1 MIRIL
6 DLDLARPS
14 PSAPIAGKTWLLV
27 RWGDRVVGEMM
38 LEEAD
43 QRFPE
48 VLQDKAL
55 TEFGPRIHA
64 LRRTATTS
72 DLPAEAPSVS
82 VFVVHEGNPALLDG
96 CLRSVAALDPAP
108 VEVHVIAEEA
118 PQSAVEIW
126 QAASGSFAADIE
138 RAVRHAE
145 GDVLVFLDEHC
156 RPDHRFVRAVADSLR
171 RTGADAVAGVVV
183 PFALD
188 TYPQLAF
195 DRSQVGPRRSF
206 ELQLHTGDGSERATD
221 IHPGVGG
228 AIAYRGEALVG
239 NGMLAGMDRM
249 TRRAAEY
256 SIIDRLLS
264 RGSTVGSDPDV
275 VMWHV
280 HPRTRREFLDWV
292 RQESTDRHE
301 HRRREGEIGAGTIA
315 ADVARSLARTALAVA
330 RGRQLEVQSGVIGT
344 TASLSRLRQRSRQ

>member
-6 DLDLARPS
+6 DLDLARPL
-14 PSAPIAGKTWLLV
+14 PSAPTAGKTWLLV

-38 LEEAD
+38 LEDAD

-55 TEFGPRIHA
+55 TEFGPRVYA
-64 LRRTATTS
+64 LRRTATAS
-72 DLPAEAPSVS
+72 EFDPEAPSVS
-82 VFVVHEGNPALLDG
+82 VFVVHEGNSVLLTG

-108 VEVHVIAEEA
+108 VEVHVIAEQA
-118 PQSAVEIW
+118 PQSGADIW

-138 RAVRHAE
+138 RAVREAQ
-145 GDVLVFLDEHC
+145 GDLVVFLDERC
-156 RPDHRFVRAVADSLR
+156 RPDRGFVKTVTESLR
-171 RTGADAVAGVVV
+171 QTGADAVAGAVV

-195 DRSQVGPRRSF
+195 DRSQIGSRRSF
-206 ELQLHTGDGSERATD
+206 ELQLHTGDGPQRATD

-228 AIAYRGEALVG
+228 AIAYRREALLG
-239 NGMLAGMDRM
+239 NGMLAGMDGM
-249 TRRAAEY
+249 TRRVAEY
-256 SIIDRLLS
+256 TIIDRLLS

-301 HRRREGEIGAGTIA
+301 HLHREGEIGAGAIA
-315 ADVARSLARTALAVA
+315 ADAARSLARTALAVA

-344 TASLSRLRQRSRQ
+344 AASLSRLLQRSQQ